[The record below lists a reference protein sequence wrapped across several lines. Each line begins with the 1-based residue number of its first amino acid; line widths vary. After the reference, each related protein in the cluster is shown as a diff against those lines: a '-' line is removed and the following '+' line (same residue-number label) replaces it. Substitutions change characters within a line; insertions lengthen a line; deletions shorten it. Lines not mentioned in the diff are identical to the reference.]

1 MGIPI
6 EKSFVVAAPAAAVWE
21 FLTDPV
27 KVASCLP
34 GAAIT
39 GKEDDA
45 TWGGTMTVKVGPV
58 TASYR
63 GKLRFERL
71 DAASGEAEI
80 AASGQETRGK
90 GGADMRMKSRVVE
103 RGPAETEVTVTSD
116 VNVVGVLAQFGRGMI
131 QDVSDQLF
139 RKFTEAMRRQ
149 LEREVEV
156 PGAEPPAAARVAGE
170 VSVGREATM
179 RPVAEKVVAPATT
192 AAEAP
197 AAPRVAGE
205 AMVGREATMR
215 PVAEKAVVPA
225 TSIAPATTSLPVASR
240 TSAVTTQSPAAGTTA
255 AATPSS
261 PPPPPPPPPASEE
274 NVLDVGALG
283 TAALGRAAMRTLRR
297 PGFWIT
303 LVAVVLIVYWWASH

>member
-6 EKSFVVAAPAAAVWE
+6 EKRFVVAASAAAVWG
-21 FLTDPV
+21 FLTDPA

-39 GKEDDA
+39 GKEDDS
-45 TWGGTMTVKVGPV
+45 TWAGTMTVKVGPV

-71 DAASGEAEI
+71 DAAAREAEI

-103 RGPAETEVTVTSD
+103 RGPRETEVTVASD

-149 LEREVEV
+149 LEQGEA
-156 PGAEPPAAARVAGE
+156 PEPPAAARAAGE
-170 VSVGREATM
+170 ETVGEAATKTVGAAIAA
-179 RPVAEKVVAPATT
+179 PPATT
-192 AAEAP
+192 AAAATTAGGGGAAERAGGTEP
-197 AAPRVAGE
+197 ARLSGAGD
-205 AMVGREATMR
+205 AAAGARGV
-215 PVAEKAVVPA
+215 A
-225 TSIAPATTSLPVASR
+225 TSSPPAP
-240 TSAVTTQSPAAGTTA
+240 
-255 AATPSS
+255 S
-261 PPPPPPPPPASEE
+261 PPPPPPPAE
-274 NVLDVGALG
+274 NVLDVGALS
-283 TAALGRAAMRTLRR
+283 TVALRRAAMRTLRR

-303 LVAVVLIVYWWASH
+303 LAAVVLIIYWLATR

>member
-6 EKSFVVAAPAAAVWE
+6 EKRFVVAAPAAAVWE
-21 FLTDPV
+21 FLTDPA

-39 GKEDDA
+39 GKEDDS
-45 TWGGTMTVKVGPV
+45 TWLGTMTLKVGPV

-71 DAASGEAEI
+71 DAAAREAEI

-103 RGPAETEVTVTSD
+103 RGPRETEVTVASD

-131 QDVSDQLF
+131 QDVSDQMF

-149 LEREVEV
+149 LEEGGEEEAG
-156 PGAEPPAAARVAGE
+156 GAPRVGGE
-170 VSVGREATM
+170 ATVGREATM
-179 RPVAEKVVAPATT
+179 T
-192 AAEAP
+192 AAI
-197 AAPRVAGE
+197 
-205 AMVGREATMR
+205 T
-215 PVAEKAVVPA
+215 
-225 TSIAPATTSLPVASR
+225 IAPA
-240 TSAVTTQSPAAGTTA
+240 PA
-255 AATPSS
+255 
-261 PPPPPPPPPASEE
+261 PPPPPAAPDK
-274 NVLDVGALG
+274 VLDVGALG
-283 TAALGRAAMRTLRR
+283 SAALGRAAMRTLRR

-303 LVAVVLIVYWWASH
+303 LAAVVLIVYWWVTR

>member
-6 EKSFVVAAPAAAVWE
+6 EKRFVVAAPAAAVWE
-21 FLTDPV
+21 FLTDPA

-39 GKEDDA
+39 GKEGDGSW
-45 TWGGTMTVKVGPV
+45 TGTMTVKVGPV

-71 DAASGEAEI
+71 DAEAREAEI

-103 RGPAETEVTVTSD
+103 RGPRETEVTVTSD

-139 RKFTEAMRRQ
+139 RKFTEAMRWQ
-149 LEREVEV
+149 LEAPRVGGEET
-156 PGAEPPAAARVAGE
+156 VAGE
-170 VSVGREATM
+170 GAM
-179 RPVAEKVVAPATT
+179 RAAAATT
-192 AAEAP
+192 P
-197 AAPRVAGE
+197 A
-205 AMVGREATMR
+205 
-215 PVAEKAVVPA
+215 
-225 TSIAPATTSLPVASR
+225 
-240 TSAVTTQSPAAGTTA
+240 PAAGT
-255 AATPSS
+255 AATASTTADAGRKGVEAPQTPAAPSLAAERRADSVPPAPPAAPPS
-261 PPPPPPPPPASEE
+261 PPPTRLASTE

-283 TAALGRAAMRTLRR
+283 SAALGRAAMRTLRR
-297 PGFWIT
+297 PGFWIG
-303 LVAVVLIVYWWASH
+303 LAAVVLIVYWLATR

>member
-6 EKSFVVAAPAAAVWE
+6 EKRFVVAAPAAAVWE
-21 FLTDPV
+21 FLTDPA

-45 TWGGTMTVKVGPV
+45 TWVGTMTVKVGPV

-71 DAASGEAEI
+71 DAEAREAEI

-103 RGPAETEVTVTSD
+103 RGPRETEVTVASD

-149 LEREVEV
+149 VEA
-156 PGAEPPAAARVAGE
+156 GEPPRAAGE
-170 VSVGREATM
+170 ETVATQT
-179 RPVAEKVVAPATT
+179 VAA
-192 AAEAP
+192 
-197 AAPRVAGE
+197 
-205 AMVGREATMR
+205 
-215 PVAEKAVVPA
+215 VPA
-225 TSIAPATTSLPVASR
+225 TSAAPP
-240 TSAVTTQSPAAGTTA
+240 P
-255 AATPSS
+255 S
-261 PPPPPPPPPASEE
+261 PPPPPPAAAE

-283 TAALGRAAMRTLRR
+283 TTALGHAAMRTLRR
-297 PGFWIT
+297 PAFWIGVVV
-303 LVAVVLIVYWWASH
+303 LVLIVYWLARG